1 MTPELVRA
9 VAGVLFVIVVI
20 ILVARRQRITSRGGR
35 DAA

>member
-1 MTPELVRA
+1 MTPELVRV

-20 ILVARRQRITSRGGR
+20 ILVARRQRITSRRGR